1 MKHYFLL
8 CLVLFTLVSCSKQFY
23 RVQIDEAEFHE
34 GSDDKSEVLFTLD
47 EGAVVYGHF
56 EHDGWCQVRNSLMKE
71 QRGWIKKEYLASITE
86 AEADSLIVLAEAK
99 MQEEEGEQLSTEKQD
114 RKTGLV
120 FTAAHRNL
128 RYFIM
133 GIAALGFVL
142 LILLWRQQSQRHF
155 TYLGLIF
162 TFVLSLVVNI
172 LAGVYTSTGSGR
184 LFYNLLP
191 LSLGLSIIYPIYY
204 TNISLKGLRWLS
216 YLLIFLM
223 FPLCFMLFAD
233 HEDGFFWPP
242 MKWWM
247 INAVV
252 FLIYNLVTECNK
264 CPYCGYFANQKYTGE
279 RFEGV
284 VSRASQSTHTTGG
297 YHREKSR
304 EYEGGHLTKIITEY
318 VPQRNETKT
327 TSWKVDVFSLHCRC
341 LRCET
346 DYTYGK
352 VERNARDYK
361 TSIKTS

>member
-1 MKHYFLL
+1 MKHFFLL
-8 CLVLFTLVSCSKQFY
+8 CLVLFTLVSCSKQYY
-23 RVQIDEAEFHE
+23 RVQDDGVEFHE

-71 QRGWIKKEYLASITE
+71 QRGWVKKDYLASITE
-86 AEADSLIVLAEAK
+86 AEADSLKVLAEAK
-99 MQEEEGEQLSTEKQD
+99 MQEEGEQLSTEKQD

-120 FTAAHRNL
+120 FKAAHPNL

-133 GIAALGFVL
+133 GIAVLGFVL
-142 LILLWRQQSQRHF
+142 LILLWRQQSKRHF
-155 TYLGLIF
+155 AYLGLIF

-204 TNISLKGLRWLS
+204 TNISLNGLRWLS
-216 YLLIFLM
+216 YLLIILM
-223 FPLCFMLFAD
+223 LPFCFMLFAD
-233 HEDGFFWPP
+233 HQDGFFWPP
-242 MKWWM
+242 LKWWL

-252 FLIYNLVTECNK
+252 FFIYNVVTESNK
-264 CPYCGYFANQKYTGE
+264 CPYCGYFANQKDTGE
-279 RFEGV
+279 RFERV

-297 YHREKSR
+297 YHQEKSR
-304 EYEGGHLTKIITEY
+304 EYEGGHLKKIVTEY
-318 VPQRNETKT
+318 VAQRHETTT
-327 TSWKVDVFSLHCRC
+327 TSWKVDIFSLHCRC

-346 DYTYGK
+346 EYSYGT

-361 TSIKTS
+361 TSKKTS